1 MYEVKD
7 LVLAG
12 TIAMIKHTILQG
24 QNTCLNAKV
33 HQVHSRLA
41 DGSQALCS
49 CASLE
54 RRNRTV
60 CHFTLKITLKPC
72 SECLSVVFVIPAI
85 FRA

>member
-33 HQVHSRLA
+33 HQVNSRLA
-41 DGSQALCS
+41 DGSQDPVAVRLLKEEIGP
-49 CASLE
+49 CAILHS
-54 RRNRTV
+54 
-60 CHFTLKITLKPC
+60 K
-72 SECLSVVFVIPAI
+72 
-85 FRA
+85 

>member
-33 HQVHSRLA
+33 HQVNSRLA
-41 DGSQALCS
+41 DGSQDPVYLCVS
-49 CASLE
+49 
-54 RRNRTV
+54 
-60 CHFTLKITLKPC
+60 
-72 SECLSVVFVIPAI
+72 
-85 FRA
+85 

>member
-33 HQVHSRLA
+33 QQVNSRLA
-41 DGSQALCS
+41 DGSQDP
-49 CASLE
+49 
-54 RRNRTV
+54 V
-60 CHFTLKITLKPC
+60 
-72 SECLSVVFVIPAI
+72 
-85 FRA
+85 

>member
-33 HQVHSRLA
+33 HQVTSRLA
-41 DGSQALCS
+41 DGSQDP
-49 CASLE
+49 
-54 RRNRTV
+54 V
-60 CHFTLKITLKPC
+60 
-72 SECLSVVFVIPAI
+72 
-85 FRA
+85 